1 MTISWSKLL
10 KMLPLTC
17 QVPTSHQLLMCR
29 IPLSQMLHMT
39 LAYTIYLDIV
49 STAFLING
57 ELEEEVVYIYIYMLP
72 FMP

>member
-1 MTISWSKLL
+1 
-10 KMLPLTC
+10 
-17 QVPTSHQLLMCR
+17 
-29 IPLSQMLHMT
+29 MLHMT